1 MAGSHAGV
9 KFDDLLDCVDG
20 ATPIELLQRQ
30 VYAEVAVP
38 LKEGIYRPASLLLLA
53 RAVGDQT
60 RASAL
65 RQLTFSSSFGGGTAQ
80 SNFGGGQCE
89 SDEPEQI

>member
-1 MAGSHAGV
+1 MPSTHLHLCLA
-9 KFDDLLDCVDG
+9 
-20 ATPIELLQRQ
+20 Q
-30 VYAEVAVP
+30 VYSEVAVP

-65 RQLTFSSSFGGGTAQ
+65 RQLTSSSKELRLPSTTFAEGRA
-80 SNFGGGQCE
+80 SLM
-89 SDEPEQI
+89 SRSKHDRLSR

>member
-1 MAGSHAGV
+1 M
-9 KFDDLLDCVDG
+9 
-20 ATPIELLQRQ
+20 
-30 VYAEVAVP
+30 P

-65 RQLTFSSSFGGGTAQ
+65 RQRSATSKELRLPSTAEGRA
-80 SNFGGGQCE
+80 SLM
-89 SDEPEQI
+89 SRSKHDRLSR

>member
-1 MAGSHAGV
+1 M
-9 KFDDLLDCVDG
+9 
-20 ATPIELLQRQ
+20 
-30 VYAEVAVP
+30 P

-65 RQLTFSSSFGGGTAQ
+65 RQLTSSSKELRLPSTIIAEGRA
-80 SNFGGGQCE
+80 SLM
-89 SDEPEQI
+89 SRSKHDRLSR

>member
-1 MAGSHAGV
+1 M
-9 KFDDLLDCVDG
+9 
-20 ATPIELLQRQ
+20 
-30 VYAEVAVP
+30 P

-65 RQLTFSSSFGGGTAQ
+65 PQLTFSSKELRLPSTLALAEGSASLMRAGANMTALSRAGRAQ
-80 SNFGGGQCE
+80 HTDAGVPSSSVVICR
-89 SDEPEQI
+89 PT

>member
-1 MAGSHAGV
+1 M
-9 KFDDLLDCVDG
+9 
-20 ATPIELLQRQ
+20 
-30 VYAEVAVP
+30 P

-65 RQLTFSSSFGGGTAQ
+65 RQRSRWRSSSASGASSRRYLPAPPSGSTRPCARP
-80 SNFGGGQCE
+80 SA
-89 SDEPEQI
+89 SL

>member
-1 MAGSHAGV
+1 MPSAHLHLCLA
-9 KFDDLLDCVDG
+9 
-20 ATPIELLQRQ
+20 Q
-30 VYAEVAVP
+30 VYSEVAVP

-65 RQLTFSSSFGGGTAQ
+65 RQLTSSFKELRLPSTTLAEGSASLMSRT
-80 SNFGGGQCE
+80 SRT
-89 SDEPEQI
+89 S